1 MVMKMNLQKK
11 ILVPTV
17 ILVVLVMGISTGIGY
32 FFLNK
37 TVKEDAVEALMMTA
51 QSRTDLIDQWIA
63 GAKGAVRGAATDTAY
78 QTVVKSDTEE
88 NIKAA
93 NERLAEEVKNT
104 AVFSRFNLVNAQGV
118 CRASSFPDTVGKL
131 NVADRDYFKRAMQG
145 EVVVSDVFLSKT
157 TGEATFS
164 VAAPIRDGNQVI
176 GVMMGI
182 PDLVKFN
189 EKFVDSVKIFQTGFL
204 AIFDAAGN
212 ILAHKD
218 KSLIMKMKMSDYEW
232 SRQMMQQRQGLM
244 TYEFQGKNRTAYV
257 APCKE
262 VGWTVAALVLS
273 DEVYAKSRQIAF
285 MNVAIFIAG
294 LIVIIGVLYVV
305 TRSLIGPIGRIT
317 AGIDTGANEVAS
329 AASQVAASS
338 QSLAEGASE
347 QASSLEETSSSLE
360 EMSSMTGQ
368 NAQNAAQA
376 KALMTETL
384 EIVNK
389 VNRHVDDMALSIQEV
404 AKSSEQTEKIVKTID
419 EIAFQTNLLALNA
432 AVEAARAGEA
442 GAGFAVVA
450 DEVRNL
456 AMRAAEAAKNTS
468 TLIEN
473 TINTTRKSSELTRQ
487 TQEAFKANVEIAG
500 KVGALVDEIVSA
512 SEEQAQ
518 GIKQITKAVTEMD
531 RIVQQTAA
539 DAEESASAAE
549 EMNAQASQMKGFV
562 GELVQVVGGA
572 DGQTARVSR
581 EKIGGPVRGNTARA
595 LPYRKTGD
603 GEI

>member
-1 MVMKMNLQKK
+1 MKMDLQRK

-17 ILVVLVMGISTGIGY
+17 ILVALVMGLSTGIGY
-32 FFLNK
+32 FLLNK
-37 TVKEDAVEALMMTA
+37 TVQGDALESLVMTA
-51 QSRTDLIDQWIA
+51 RSRTEIIDQWIA
-63 GAKGAVRGAATDTAY
+63 GAKGTISDAAAGASCRAVLKAD
-78 QTVVKSDTEE
+78 SEE

-93 NERLAEEVKNT
+93 NERLAEGVKNT
-104 AVFSRFNLVNAQGV
+104 AVFSRINIVNNQGI
-118 CRASSFPDTVGKL
+118 CRASSFPDAVGKL

-145 EVVVSDVFLSKT
+145 EVVVSDVFLSKS

-164 VAAPIRDGNQVI
+164 VAAPVRDGSQVI
-176 GVMMGI
+176 GVILGV

-189 EKFVDSVKIFQTGFL
+189 EKFVDSIKIFQSGFL
-204 AIFDAAGN
+204 SLFDASGI

-218 KSLIMKMKMSDYEW
+218 KSLIMKLKIGDYEW
-232 SRQMMQQRQGLM
+232 GKQMLQQRQGLM
-244 TYEFQGKNRTAYV
+244 TYEFQGKKRTSYL

-262 VGWTVAALVLS
+262 VGWTVVALVLS
-273 DEVYAKSRQIAF
+273 GEVNAKSRQI
-285 MNVAIFIAG
+285 MLTNVAIFIVG
-294 LIVIIGVLYVV
+294 FIVIIGVLYIII
-305 TRSLIGPIGRIT
+305 RSVAGPIGRIT
-317 AGIDTGANEVAS
+317 AGINSGANEVAA

-376 KALMTETL
+376 KALMAENL
-384 EIVNK
+384 AIVDK
-389 VNRHVDDMALSIQEV
+389 VNRHVDEMALSIQEV

-473 TINTTRKSSELTRQ
+473 TIKTARKSSELTGQ

-518 GIKQITKAVTEMD
+518 GIGQITKAVTEMD

-539 DAEESASAAE
+539 DGEESAGAAE
-549 EMNAQASQMKGFV
+549 KMNDQAARMKGYV
-562 GELVQVVGGA
+562 EELVQVVGGA
-572 DGQTARVSR
+572 GNGEGQKSPLPIA
-581 EKIGGPVRGNTARA
+581 PVRGRTVYA
-595 LPYRKTGD
+595 LPNRRQ
-603 GEI
+603 